1 MRHIDLSGMSVE
13 ALRALSKKAL
23 KLAEDLKSERPTL
36 KLALEHGIKSQGY
49 KTVSH
54 GWVDS
59 YSGNVLIKMENG
71 SLWRAIGHSPEGS
84 PEWIDRQGW
93 VEFIKCE
100 SDEDFKKRVEE
111 RTDLSL
117 DSIPEGS
124 KEDVIGGHIF
134 CKRTTLEGH
143 QEYVMGVGYPEQT
156 SDGDEIYNQFV
167 RVVLS

>member
-36 KLALEHGIKSQGY
+36 KLALEHGIKDKGY
-49 KTVSH
+49 NTVNH

-59 YSGNVLIKMENG
+59 YSGSVLIKMENG
-71 SLWRAIGHSPEGS
+71 SLWRAIGHRPEGS
-84 PEWIDRQGW
+84 PEWVDRQGW

-111 RTDLSL
+111 RTGMTLE
-117 DSIPEGS
+117 SIPEGS
-124 KEDVIGGHIF
+124 EEDVIGGHIF
-134 CKRTTLEGH
+134 CKRTTHEG
-143 QEYVMGVGYPEQT
+143 QEYVMGMGYPEQT
-156 SDGDEIYNQFV
+156 PEGDEIYDQFV